1 MRLLAFIGFLAIA
14 AAIAAAAYFFG
25 GFYSVAGTA
34 EDPAAVNWTLV
45 RVRTASIQR
54 HATDKAPGNLGEPAT
69 IEAGAREYLE
79 HGCATCHGAP
89 GVKWAKFSE
98 GLHPDPPDLKEVA
111 GELTPAEIFWV
122 VKNGINMTGMPSFGA
137 AGVKDDDLWKITAFV
152 KAIPKVSEDDFKK
165 WTAAQQQQAAPAAPP
180 PPPPASD
187 AAPPRP
193 PAAQDAAPAP
203 APQPENK
210 Q

>member
-14 AAIAAAAYFFG
+14 AVIAGVAYFFG
-25 GFYSVAGTA
+25 GFYSVAGSI
-34 EDPAAVNWTLV
+34 EDPPAVNWALV

-54 HATDKAPGNLGEPAT
+54 HATDKPPGNLEDAAT
-69 IEAGAREYLE
+69 IEAGARAYFEQ
-79 HGCATCHGAP
+79 GCVTCHGAP

-111 GELTPAEIFWV
+111 GELTPPEIFWV

-137 AGVKDDDLWKITAFV
+137 VGVQDDELWKITAFV
-152 KAIPKVSEDDFKK
+152 KKFPNVSDDDFKK
-165 WTAAQQQQAAPAAPP
+165 WTAALQQPAAAAAPAPPPASAAPAPPAATPAPAAP
-180 PPPPASD
+180 A
-187 AAPPRP
+187 
-193 PAAQDAAPAP
+193 
-203 APQPENK
+203 PENK